1 MLSPKSLEFKKSATP
16 NLPLSLELVILTPSY
31 KRSKPMP
38 SYAFFKNK
46 FVPLA
51 EAKIGILT
59 HALHYGTA
67 CFEGIRGNWNS
78 QKEQLYIFRCQEHYA
93 RLLNNCKLL
102 KINLPY
108 SVDELCRLTVELL
121 QKSGYKEDIYI
132 RPLAYKSSEALGVRL
147 HGLEDDIF
155 IVVTTFGPY
164 LDATN
169 GIKCCVSSWLRP
181 DDNMIPARGKITG
194 IYVNNALAKTEAI
207 ENGFQEAIML
217 TSDGYVSE
225 GSGENIFLV
234 TDGKLVTP
242 SSNDRILMGI
252 TRDTVIQLAKN
263 ELGIETVERHVD
275 RSELYLAEECFLTG
289 TAAHITPV
297 VEIDHRKVADRK
309 IGKLTKQLQKLYFD
323 VEFGKN
329 KKYLHW
335 CTPVYTKPARSA
347 KTGSRAR

>member
-1 MLSPKSLEFKKSATP
+1 
-16 NLPLSLELVILTPSY
+16 
-31 KRSKPMP
+31 MP

-51 EAKIGILT
+51 EAKIGVLT

-67 CFEGIRGNWNS
+67 CFEGIRGNWNTAD
-78 QKEQLYIFRCQEHYA
+78 EQLYIFRCAEHYQ
-93 RLLNNCKLL
+93 RLLSSCKLL
-102 KINLPY
+102 KITLPY
-108 SVDELCRLTVELL
+108 SVDKLCRLTVELL

-132 RPLAYKSSEALGVRL
+132 RPLASKSSEALGVRL
-147 HGLEDDIF
+147 HGLEDDIL
-155 IVVTTFGPY
+155 ILATTFGPY

-169 GIKCCVSSWLRP
+169 GIKCSVSSWIRP
-181 DDNMIPARGKITG
+181 DDNMIPARCKITG

-234 TDGKLVTP
+234 IDGKLVTP
-242 SSNDRILMGI
+242 GPYDRILLGI
-252 TRDTVIQLAKN
+252 TRDTVIKLAAN

-275 RSELYLAEECFLTG
+275 RSELYMADEVFLTG

-297 VEIDHRKVADRK
+297 VEIDHRKLANGK
-309 IGKLTKQLQKLYFD
+309 IGKLTQKLQKLYFD
-323 VEFGKN
+323 IEFGRN

-335 CTPVYTKPARSA
+335 CTPVYTKSDRSA
-347 KTGSRAR
+347 KTRSRAR